1 MRGSNTLVA
10 NASTVVQ
17 AMQEYLDRR
26 TVGGKADKVDSVT
39 FRVDNASNEYR
50 FTLSERKMLTKDA
63 GDPICR

>member
-10 NASTVVQ
+10 NTSTVVQ

-39 FRVDNASNEYR
+39 FRSGSVASEYH
-50 FTLSERKMLTKDA
+50 FTLSERKVLTKEA
-63 GDPICR
+63 GDQLCR

>member
-1 MRGSNTLVA
+1 MRGNNTLVA

-39 FRVDNASNEYR
+39 FRSGTGTSEYH
-50 FTLSERKMLTKDA
+50 FTLSERKVLTKEA
-63 GDPICR
+63 GDTICR